1 MAGHLRVE
9 DRDGPEPGAEPGVQ
23 YILVL
28 TEVFCLDIRADS
40 TCGLKR
46 RFRCGFHHELAVRE
60 VVGRNP
66 LAPPELA
73 GDAPVVG
80 VLHPVAVGIDVALG
94 DELRAAALD
103 RLQGDLRQGVH
114 LQEPLG
120 GELGLDDGVR
130 PLGVAHRR
138 GVVFHLHQVAGFLQ
152 HLHDLLAGDE
162 AVLADEDLRVLV
174 QLAVVVDDLE
184 DRQVVAQADLVVV
197 HVVRRGHLQAA
208 GTEVHLHVI
217 VLDHGDFAVDQRDQD
232 LLAAQP
238 VVALVVRVHA
248 DGGVGHDGLRTG
260 GGDHEELVRGIAV
273 AVGNVIAEVVEMA
286 LGVLVDDFVVTHGRE
301 GLGVPVHHPDALVD
315 PSLAVEMDEGVQNRL
330 AESRFHREAGA
341 VPVAG
346 ATQLAELLQDDP
358 AVLLLPFPGVLEEF
372 LAADVLLGDAHG
384 LELRDDLGFG
394 GDGRVVRSRH
404 PACVLA
410 VHAGVADEDI
420 VQGIVQDVT
429 HVQDARHIGRR
440 DHDRIG
446 FLFIGFG
453 MEELVVQPVG
463 VPFVLHFRGIVLRC

>member
-1 MAGHLRVE
+1 M
-9 DRDGPEPGAEPGVQ
+9 
-23 YILVL
+23 
-28 TEVFCLDIRADS
+28 
-40 TCGLKR
+40 
-46 RFRCGFHHELAVRE
+46 
-60 VVGRNP
+60 
-66 LAPPELA
+66 
-73 GDAPVVG
+73 G
-80 VLHPVAVGIDVALG
+80 VLHPVAVGVHVALG
-94 DELRAAALD
+94 NELRAAAFD
-103 RLQGDLRQGVH
+103 GFQGNLRQGVH

-120 GELGLDDGVR
+120 GKLGLDDGVR

-162 AVLADEDLRVLV
+162 TVLADEDLRVLV

-184 DRQVVAQADLVVV
+184 DRQVVAQADLIVV

-217 VLDHGDFAVDQRDQD
+217 VLDHGDFPVDQRDQD

-238 VVALVVRVHA
+238 VMALVVRVHA
-248 DGGVGHDGLRTG
+248 DGGVGHDGFRTG
-260 GGDHEELVRGIAV
+260 RRDHEELVRGIAV
-273 AVGNVIAEVVEMA
+273 AVGNVITEVVEMA

-315 PSLAVEMDEGVQNRL
+315 PALAVEIHEGIDNSLGQ
-330 AESRFHREAGA
+330 SRFHRETGA

-346 ATQLAELLQDDP
+346 ATQFAELLQDDP
-358 AVLLLPFPGVLEEF
+358 AVFLLPFPGVLEEF

-404 PACVLA
+404 PAGVLP
-410 VHAGVADEDI
+410 VHAGVADEDV
-420 VQGIVQDVT
+420 VQGIVEDVT

-440 DHDRIG
+440 DHDGIR
-446 FLFIGFG
+446 FLLIGFG

>member
-1 MAGHLRVE
+1 M
-9 DRDGPEPGAEPGVQ
+9 
-23 YILVL
+23 
-28 TEVFCLDIRADS
+28 
-40 TCGLKR
+40 
-46 RFRCGFHHELAVRE
+46 
-60 VVGRNP
+60 
-66 LAPPELA
+66 
-73 GDAPVVG
+73 
-80 VLHPVAVGIDVALG
+80 
-94 DELRAAALD
+94 
-103 RLQGDLRQGVH
+103 
-114 LQEPLG
+114 
-120 GELGLDDGVR
+120 
-130 PLGVAHRR
+130 
-138 GVVFHLHQVAGFLQ
+138 
-152 HLHDLLAGDE
+152 
-162 AVLADEDLRVLV
+162 
-174 QLAVVVDDLE
+174 
-184 DRQVVAQADLVVV
+184 AQADLVVV

-217 VLDHGDFAVDQRDQD
+217 VLDHGDFAVDERNQD

-273 AVGNVIAEVVEMA
+273 AVGDVVAEVVEMA

-315 PSLAVEMDEGVQNRL
+315 PSLAVEIHEGVDNRL
-330 AESRFHREAGA
+330 GQSRFHRETGA

-346 ATQLAELLQDDP
+346 APQLAKLLQDDS

-394 GDGRVVRSRH
+394 GDGSVVRARH
-404 PACVLA
+404 PARILA
-410 VHAGVADEDI
+410 VHAGVADEDV

-429 HVQDARHIGRR
+429 HVQDARHVGRR
-440 DHDRIG
+440 DHDRVR
-446 FLFIGFG
+446 FLLIGFG